1 MKLSELTTAVRPM
14 DPSYPTNRAIV
25 ILTFAVM
32 VAGLH
37 FKRLT
42 GSMWSESFMWGIQAG
57 LTVLLAW
64 VVCREI
70 DPDHPLS
77 AFVATGLALV
87 GLLLWEFPYFLALFW
102 LVLVMRIVNRTSGVA
117 AGPLDALA
125 VVILG
130 GWLSLRGNWGY
141 GILTALALW
150 LDSVLP
156 PITLRHLGFA
166 AVALVITVAVAVLG
180 PAARWEE
187 APSLA
192 GGLIGLGISAVFLP
206 VVAGARRVESVGD
219 RTGEPLE
226 PIRVQVAQIIAL
238 LTGVEVAILEGMAGL
253 GALMP
258 LWAAVL
264 GAWIY
269 LFFVATRS

>member
-1 MKLSELTTAVRPM
+1 M

-25 ILTFAVM
+25 IVTLAVM

-42 GSMWSESFMWGIQAG
+42 GSVWGESVMWGIQAG
-57 LTVLLAW
+57 LAVFLSWVL
-64 VVCREI
+64 CREL
-70 DPDHPLS
+70 DPDHGLS
-77 AFVATGLALV
+77 AFVAAGLALI
-87 GLLLWEFPYFLALFW
+87 GLFLWEFPYFMALFW
-102 LVLVMRIVNRTSGVA
+102 LVMVMRIVNRTTGA
-117 AGPLDALA
+117 PAGPLDALA
-125 VVILG
+125 AVILG

-156 PITLRHLGFA
+156 PLTLRHLALA
-166 AVALVITVAVAVLG
+166 AVALVVTIAVAVLG
-180 PAARWEE
+180 PVPRWEE

-192 GGLIGLGISAVFLP
+192 GGLISLGISAVFLP
-206 VVAGARRVESVGD
+206 VLASAGRVESVGD

-226 PIRVQVAQIIAL
+226 AIRVQGAQVIAL
-238 LTGVEVAILEGMAGL
+238 LTGIEVAVLGGL
-253 GALMP
+253 GGVGALMP

-269 LFFVATRS
+269 SLILVVRS